1 MILPERLTKVVQSD
15 GQMDEED
22 DADGVL
28 LSPHRSCEL
37 EQDVKE
43 FCETRE
49 EMIGQSPD
57 PYTKVLGG
65 NTHGRKQ

>member
-1 MILPERLTKVVQSD
+1 
-15 GQMDEED
+15 MDEED